1 MEEKREFFEKIFTL
15 DDRSDTGLGPEVMRF
30 TESSDARALTEGE
43 SYYILRPESVESY
56 FLMWRLTKD
65 PKGSHQSRKDEKLM
79 EMSILRGSHFPF
91 IIKIFRNEP

>member
-43 SYYILRPESVESY
+43 SYYILRPETVESY

-65 PKGSHQSRKDEKLM
+65 PKGSHQSRKDKHPVNTGFFFL
-79 EMSILRGSHFPF
+79 SS
-91 IIKIFRNEP
+91 

>member
-1 MEEKREFFEKIFTL
+1 MWKNLEEKRELFVNLFTF

-43 SYYILRPESVESY
+43 SYYILRPETVESY

-65 PKGSHQSRKDEKLM
+65 PKGSHQRRKM
-79 EMSILRGSHFPF
+79 
-91 IIKIFRNEP
+91 RN